1 MTLPVQFKNRK
12 ALNPRLGIKS
22 SFSGIRNAVALLYLI
37 FNAERLGYNI
47 KAPASVKDGVFHGED
62 ELLRSLSTKEGGAK

>member
-1 MTLPVQFKNRK
+1 MTTDTLNHACSLKEELATFKMR
-12 ALNPRLGIKS
+12 RL
-22 SFSGIRNAVALLYLI
+22 AD
-37 FNAERLGYNI
+37 RLGYNI

>member
-1 MTLPVQFKNRK
+1 MTTDT
-12 ALNPRLGIKS
+12 LNHACSLKEEID
-22 SFSGIRNAVALLYLI
+22 
-37 FNAERLGYNI
+37 RLGYNI